1 MQVVCFS
8 ELVFQTFSSC
18 ATTAKLYTY
27 MYAADGISGSVSVSD
42 YSGYRRVQCRT
53 PATAVQL
60 LLHVQDS
67 AESACSVRTGY
78 VFFGT
83 LVVVVL

>member
-1 MQVVCFS
+1 
-8 ELVFQTFSSC
+8 
-18 ATTAKLYTY
+18 
-27 MYAADGISGSVSVSD
+27 MYAVPDGISGSVSVSD
-42 YSGYRRVQCRT
+42 YLGYLDRRVQCRT

-67 AESACSVRTGY
+67 AESACSVRTVY

-83 LVVVVL
+83 LVMYIFIRCEVMPKASIVSA